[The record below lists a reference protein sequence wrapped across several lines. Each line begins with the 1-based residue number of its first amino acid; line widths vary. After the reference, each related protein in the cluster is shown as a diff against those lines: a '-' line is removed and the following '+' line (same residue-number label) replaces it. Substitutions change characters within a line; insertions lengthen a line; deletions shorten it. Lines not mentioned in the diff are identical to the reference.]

1 MASFEEELDRS
12 GRLIYRNAG
21 VSMRPLIKQDRDILI
36 ITKPEGRLKK
46 YDIPLYKRGGNQ
58 YVLHRIVKVRENDYV
73 ILGDNCLKKEYG
85 ITDDQIIGV
94 LTSLVRKGKEVDF
107 NGFGYRFY
115 CRFWYAVYPVRVIFM
130 RARILAGSIKR
141 RLTGTCKTAQ

>member
-1 MASFEEELDRS
+1 MMASFEEELERS

-36 ITKPEGRLKK
+36 ISKPEGRLKK
-46 YDIPLYKRGGNQ
+46 YDIPLYKRDGNR

-85 ITDDQIIGV
+85 ITDDRIIGV
-94 LTSLVRKGKEVDF
+94 LTSLVRNGKEIDLH
-107 NGFGYRFY
+107 GTGYKLY
-115 CRFWYAVYPVRVIFM
+115 SRFWYFIYPVRVIFM
-130 RARILAGSIKR
+130 KARLVAGKIKR
-141 RLTGTCKTAQ
+141 KLK